1 MRMGIALL
9 SLILV
14 AGCTPG
20 MGEVLMSKDA
30 RNTKDD
36 QACQGYGAKPGT
48 DLYISCRMKQ
58 DEIRANVQAS
68 RMASSTTCTDFGA
81 TTVCN

>member
-1 MRMGIALL
+1 MRIGVALL
-9 SLILV
+9 SLILT
-14 AGCTPG
+14 ACTPG
-20 MGEVLMSKDA
+20 MGEVLMSKEQ
-30 RNTKDD
+30 RNAKDD

-58 DEIRANVQAS
+58 DEIRANVQAT
-68 RMASSTTCTDFGA
+68 RAASSTTCTNFGA